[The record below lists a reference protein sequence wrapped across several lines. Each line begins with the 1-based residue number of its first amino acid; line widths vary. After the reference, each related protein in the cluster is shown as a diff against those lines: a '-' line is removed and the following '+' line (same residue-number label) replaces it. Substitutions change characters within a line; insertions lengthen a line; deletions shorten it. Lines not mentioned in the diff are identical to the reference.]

1 MKRLVQPTAW
11 RWMLVAFA
19 LWAAN
24 FLVGYAAVLVAP
36 EALATRI
43 LLGAMAVASV
53 GALVIVDRRSQGLAE
68 RGIVRASVFVAAI
81 GILFN
86 AATALA

>member
-53 GALVIVDRRSQGLAE
+53 ARKTPPSGAYPDKTVALVPPSDA
-68 RGIVRASVFVAAI
+68 
-81 GILFN
+81 
-86 AATALA
+86 